1 MIVKL
6 CENVYKLSVDS
17 NVYLLQDEKIAID
30 AGPRSQRSEL
40 LRFLDKM
47 VPLNEVKK
55 VYFTHL
61 HYDHIGNFD
70 LFENAEFFA
79 GAAEIED
86 FNRDK
91 KAAILDDD
99 MVQKFNIELKAAVS
113 DDVFQVIETP
123 GHTRGSICLFYP
135 KQSVLFTGDTL
146 FNKKMLGRTDL
157 PTSVPSEIKKSLVK
171 LIDCKFRILAPG
183 HDY

>member
-1 MIVKL
+1 MIVKI

-17 NVYLLQDEKIAID
+17 NVYLLENEKIVVD
-30 AGPRSQRSEL
+30 TGPRSQRSEL
-40 LRFLDKM
+40 LRFLDKV
-47 VPLNEVKK
+47 VPLDEVKK

-70 LFENAEFFA
+70 LFANAEFFA

-99 MVQKFNIELKAAVS
+99 MVQKFNVELKAAVS
-113 DDVFQVIETP
+113 DELFQIIETP

-135 KQSVLFTGDTL
+135 KQFVLFTGDTL

-157 PTSVPSEIKKSLVK
+157 PTSVPSKIKKSLVK
-171 LIDCKFRILAPG
+171 LLGYNFKILAPG